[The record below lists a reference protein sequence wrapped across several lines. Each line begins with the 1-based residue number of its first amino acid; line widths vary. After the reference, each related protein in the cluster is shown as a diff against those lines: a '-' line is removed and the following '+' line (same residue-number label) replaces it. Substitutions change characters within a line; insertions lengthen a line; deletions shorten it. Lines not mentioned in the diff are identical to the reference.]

1 MLYNTDNG
9 LRKFYDVITKT
20 EFNSK
25 NKSDIIDLLEH
36 LEDCF
41 ESYASFENLD
51 MVISYLEEKFNDET
65 DDDIREMILDAIQF
79 AVTYQSNLNH
89 DFTILMKNYES
100 LSAELIMEI
109 IAIFE
114 CTVEKKYIP
123 VLENICLNE
132 NEVVAN
138 EARNAIIELKS
149 M

>member
-1 MLYNTDNG
+1 MDFKEIQN
-9 LRKFYDVITKT
+9 I
-20 EFNSK
+20 FNSK
-25 NKSDIIDLLEH
+25 NKSDIIDLLGH

-89 DFTILMKNYES
+89 DFTILMKSYES
-100 LSAELIMEI
+100 LSAELIMGI

-114 CTVEKKYIP
+114 CTGEKSIYLFWRIS
-123 VLENICLNE
+123 V
-132 NEVVAN
+132 
-138 EARNAIIELKS
+138 
-149 M
+149 

>member
-1 MLYNTDNG
+1 MDLKEIQN
-9 LRKFYDVITKT
+9 I
-20 EFNSK
+20 FNSK
-25 NKSDIIDLLEH
+25 NKSDIIDLLGH

-51 MVISYLEEKFNDET
+51 MVIRYLEEKFNDET
-65 DDDIREMILDAIQF
+65 NDDIREMILDAIQF

-89 DFTILMKNYES
+89 DFTIFMKNYES
-100 LSAELIMEI
+100 LSAELIMGI

-114 CTVEKKYIP
+114 CTGEKKYIP
-123 VLENICLNE
+123 ILENICLNE

>member
-1 MLYNTDNG
+1 MDFKEIQN
-9 LRKFYDVITKT
+9 I
-20 EFNSK
+20 FNSK
-25 NKSDIIDLLEH
+25 NKSDIIDLLGH

-65 DDDIREMILDAIQF
+65 DDDIREMILAAIQL

-100 LSAELIMEI
+100 LSVELVLGV
-109 IAIFE
+109 IAIFG
-114 CTVEKKYIP
+114 CTGDKKYIP

-138 EARNAIIELKS
+138 EAQNVINELKS

>member
-1 MLYNTDNG
+1 MDLKEIQN
-9 LRKFYDVITKT
+9 I
-20 EFNSK
+20 FNSK
-25 NKSDIIDLLEH
+25 NKSDIIDLLGY

-51 MVISYLEEKFNDET
+51 MVISYLEEKFNYET
-65 DDDIREMILDAIQF
+65 DDDIRAMILDSIQF

-89 DFTILMKNYES
+89 DFTIFMKNYES
-100 LSAELIMEI
+100 LSAELVLGVISI
-109 IAIFE
+109 LE
-114 CTVEKKYIP
+114 CTGDKKYIP

-138 EARNAIIELKS
+138 EAQNVINELKS

>member
-1 MLYNTDNG
+1 MDLKDIQN
-9 LRKFYDVITKT
+9 I
-20 EFNSK
+20 FNSK
-25 NKSDIIDLLEH
+25 NKSDIIDLLGH

-51 MVISYLEEKFNDET
+51 MVISYLEEKFNYET

-100 LSAELIMEI
+100 LSAELVLGVIS
-109 IAIFE
+109 IFI
-114 CTVEKKYIP
+114 CTGDKKYIP

-138 EARNAIIELKS
+138 EAQNAINELKS